1 MIKKIFNIQKVKY
14 FVILFIVMSAFL
26 TIFAYLTDIDNAG
39 NEFTIAKQTVE
50 IVEEFDPPEK
60 LIPGISFTKKV
71 NVKNTGTIPCYV
83 RVFAQI
89 NDSTIGDYV
98 DIDYDMI
105 NWTIKDDGYYYYNK
119 ILNSNELTSP
129 LFTTV
134 SISNDIEQDALND
147 FDIIVYTESVQEEG
161 YSNIDDAFR
170 LDRKENRNE

>member
-1 MIKKIFNIQKVKY
+1 MKIEKKNKFLIV
-14 FVILFIVMSAFL
+14 FIVSLSFFL
-26 TIFAYLTDIDNAG
+26 VGISAYLTDVELASNSFQNAV
-39 NEFTIAKQTVE
+39 EKVE
-50 IVEEFDPPEK
+50 IVEEFNPPEELK
-60 LIPGISFTKKV
+60 PGISFVKKPS
-71 NVKNTGTIPCYV
+71 VKNTGTIPCYV
-83 RVFAQI
+83 RVFAEI
-89 NDSTIGDYV
+89 NDSVIGDYV
-98 DIDYDMI
+98 DIDYDMT
-105 NWTIKDDGYYYYNK
+105 NWTKKDDGYYYYNK